1 MLNTKFDLYKSEW
14 LDLVFDDRNKA
25 YGAYDLR
32 HHYAGTLNKAMAI
45 AFTVVVTAA
54 IGLSFAFKTEPADIV
69 VVTQINN
76 DPNLIHPP
84 KTEPVKPE
92 PQKPA
97 APEKPQPQ
105 VNTIKDLPPVVVPDK
120 LATEEPPKI
129 VDLQKAAV
137 GPETLNGI
145 DSGPG
150 TNVPDTRSGGDG
162 TGTAPA
168 GNGDK
173 IVPSGIGLEV
183 NPEPIGGMAAFG
195 KFLGR
200 ALRFP
205 AQAQDANVSGRVIM
219 SFVIEKNGELSNITV
234 VRGAGY
240 GFDEEAMRVLK
251 LAKAWKPGI
260 QNGQPVR
267 VRYTIPINFQLPEE

>member
-45 AFTVVVTAA
+45 AFAVVITGALV
-54 IGLSFAFKTEPADIV
+54 LNFAFKTEPAEIIDKKVDVYIPTLKTPPVKPDVKKPDPVKPSAPAKQLPTAATTKFITV
-69 VVTQINN
+69 VVT
-76 DPNLIHPP
+76 DKPV
-84 KTEPVKPE
+84 TE
-92 PQKPA
+92 
-97 APEKPQPQ
+97 
-105 VNTIKDLPPVVVPDK
+105 D
-120 LATEEPPKI
+120 PPKI
-129 VDLQKAAV
+129 KELTGNVGQTTTA
-137 GPETLNGI
+137 GPEGPPQIPDDPKTGGI
-145 DSGPG
+145 
-150 TNVPDTRSGGDG
+150 
-162 TGTAPA
+162 GTAPA
-168 GNGDK
+168 GNGNE
-173 IVPSGIGLEV
+173 IVPSGIGLEA
-183 NPEPIGGMAAFG
+183 NPEPYGGMAAFG

-200 ALRFP
+200 ALHFP

>member
-32 HHYAGTLNKAMAI
+32 HHYSGTLNKAMGI
-45 AFTVVVTAA
+45 AFALVITGALA
-54 IGLSFAFKTEPADIV
+54 LSYAFKSVPKEEYIIHEYVNKDIK
-69 VVTQINN
+69 IA
-76 DPNLIHPP
+76 PP
-84 KTEPVKPE
+84 EKPKEVKPE
-92 PQKPA
+92 THKATPPAKPA
-97 APEKPQPQ
+97 APVTTTQFITPTITNDPVATDPPKNIELTSEIGAQ
-105 VNTIKDLPPVVVPDK
+105 TIKGTDGPP
-120 LATEEPPKI
+120 AI
-129 VDLQKAAV
+129 VDNGPV
-137 GPETLNGI
+137 GPST
-145 DSGPG
+145 
-150 TNVPDTRSGGDG
+150 TGGNDEE
-162 TGTAPA
+162 
-168 GNGDK
+168 

-183 NPEPIGGMAAFG
+183 NPEPYGGMAAFG
-195 KFLGR
+195 KFLGK

-205 AQAQDANVSGRVIM
+205 AQAQDAGVSGRVIM

-267 VRYTIPINFQLPEE
+267 VRYTIPINFQLPTE

>member
-45 AFTVVVTAA
+45 AFASVISLALILGFALRKEPVEIYKQTIVDLPVLPPPPAKVEPKKPDPVKPLQPAKQLPAAATTKFVTVVVTD
-54 IGLSFAFKTEPADIV
+54 K
-69 VVTQINN
+69 
-76 DPNLIHPP
+76 
-84 KTEPVKPE
+84 PV
-92 PQKPA
+92 
-97 APEKPQPQ
+97 
-105 VNTIKDLPPVVVPDK
+105 
-120 LATEEPPKI
+120 TEEPPKI
-129 VDLQKAAV
+129 KELTGNV
-137 GPETLNGI
+137 GPTTTAGVDGPPQIPDEPKTGGI
-145 DSGPG
+145 
-150 TNVPDTRSGGDG
+150 
-162 TGTAPA
+162 GTAPA
-168 GNGDK
+168 GNGNE
-173 IVPSGIGLEV
+173 IVPAGIGLEV
-183 NPEPIGGMAAFG
+183 NPEPYGGMAAFG

-200 ALRFP
+200 ALHFP

>member
-45 AFTVVVTAA
+45 AFASVISLALILGFALRKEPVHTSPGVIVT
-54 IGLSFAFKTEPADIV
+54 LPPLPTPPTKVEPKK
-69 VVTQINN
+69 
-76 DPNLIHPP
+76 P
-84 KTEPVKPE
+84 EPVKQSQPAKQQPPTATTKFLTPVLTNE
-92 PQKPA
+92 PVK
-97 APEKPQPQ
+97 
-105 VNTIKDLPPVVVPDK
+105 
-120 LATEEPPKI
+120 EEPPIIDNLKGN
-129 VDLQKAAV
+129 VGATTTQ
-137 GPETLNGI
+137 GPE
-145 DSGPG
+145 GP
-150 TNVPDTRSGGDG
+150 PQIPADPKSGG
-162 TGTAPA
+162 GTATVDN
-168 GNGDK
+168 GNE
-173 IVPSGIGLEV
+173 IVPSGIGLEA
-183 NPEPIGGMAAFG
+183 NPEPYGGMAAFG

-200 ALRFP
+200 ALHFP